1 LGLFAF
7 LPQEANVAN
16 VYFAEQVQTARVAAV
31 LPAAGAF
38 DAAPLEMPCPG
49 FEHVTL
55 FISYTRGGAGGDMQF
70 RIEANPD
77 STGGTWHRAGL
88 FSPGAVASGAD
99 SLSNLQRESVEYG
112 STGAGA
118 ETVIYGPLELYGGVE
133 RLRVA
138 CAESGAVGT
147 PGTAGIQ
154 ARFW

>member
-1 LGLFAF
+1 M
-7 LPQEANVAN
+7 ANQ
-16 VYFAEQVQTARVAAV
+16 YFAEQVQTARTAAA

-49 FEHVTL
+49 FDVVTL
-55 FISYTRGGAGGDMQF
+55 FISYTRGGAGGAMQF
-70 RIEANPD
+70 RVEANPD
-77 STGGTWHRAGL
+77 ATGGAWYRAGL
-88 FSPGAVASGAD
+88 YSPGAVASGAD

-112 STGAGA
+112 STAAGA
-118 ETVIYGPLELYGGVE
+118 QTVIYGPVELRGGVE

-147 PGTAGIQ
+147 PGTVGIE